1 MMPQLAAI
9 PAAPPGRRRST
20 GIVGIVPS
28 SARSWAARAAVPVGA
43 GLALT
48 YAFGTARYRRNART
62 GYQLDDPPQP
72 GTLAFTRLIEGVTGA
87 PWRTGNRVHILRNG
101 GRTFPAMLD
110 AIASAKST
118 IDLSS
123 YILWPG
129 DVTNRFTE
137 ALCERAEAGVE
148 VNVVVDAYGSARLVG
163 HDTVHALERAGV
175 RFVFFRPPAWYAVD
189 KLNNRMHRRLL
200 IVDGRIGFAG
210 GVGIA
215 DVWDGDAQDPE
226 HWRETHIE
234 VEGPAVRDILG
245 GFMENWAE
253 AANVVLDGRHVPE
266 LDHYDDG
273 VGLQV
278 IRSSPRSGGTAT
290 SQLFY
295 AAIAGARERLW
306 ITTAYFAPDEA
317 FLDLLCDASGRGVD
331 VRILVNGPNIDKE
344 VLRETGQRQ
353 YGRLLEAGVRIFEY
367 QRTMLH
373 AKVMIADGWANI
385 GSSNLEHR
393 SLGLDDE
400 LMVAFADPG
409 LIAELVGHFEE
420 DLDASDEF
428 DLDRWRRRP
437 LTKRAKEAA
446 GDLFRQSF

>member
-1 MMPQLAAI
+1 MP
-9 PAAPPGRRRST
+9 AP
-20 GIVGIVPS
+20 
-28 SARSWAARAAVPVGA
+28 ARSWVAKAAVPAGA

-48 YAFGTARYRRNART
+48 YAYGTARYRRNGRT
-62 GYQLDDPPQP
+62 GYQIEDPPAP
-72 GTLAFTRLIEGVTGA
+72 GAAAFARLVEATTGA
-87 PWRTGNRVHILRNG
+87 AWRTGNRVRILRNG
-101 GRTFPAMLD
+101 AQTFPAMLD
-110 AIASAKST
+110 AIESAKDT

-129 DVTNRFTE
+129 EVTDRFTE
-137 ALCERAEAGVE
+137 ALCERARAGVE
-148 VNVVVDAYGSARLVG
+148 VNVVVDAYGSAKLAG
-163 HDTVHALERAGV
+163 HETVTKLQEAGV
-175 RFVFFRPPAWYAVD
+175 SFVFFRPPAWYAVD

-226 HWRETHIE
+226 HWRETHVE

-253 AANVVLDGRHVPE
+253 ASNVLLADSHVPDLE
-266 LDHYDDG
+266 HFGDG
-273 VGLQV
+273 VGVQV

-295 AAIAGARERLW
+295 AAIAGACERLW

-317 FLDLLCDASGRGVD
+317 FLDLLCEAPARGVD
-331 VRILVNGPNIDKE
+331 VKILVNGPHVDKE
-344 VLRETGQRQ
+344 VVRETGQRQ
-353 YGRLLEAGVRIFEY
+353 YGRLIEAGVRIFEY

-400 LMVAFADPG
+400 LMVALTDRRLVDELARHFAD
-409 LIAELVGHFEE
+409 
-420 DLDASDEF
+420 DLDHAEEF

-437 LTKRAKEAA
+437 LAKRAREAA
-446 GDLFRQSF
+446 GDLLRQSF

>member
-1 MMPQLAAI
+1 VILAEDGYLPYVA
-9 PAAPPGRRRST
+9 
-20 GIVGIVPS
+20 S
-28 SARSWAARAAVPVGA
+28 SSRPWVARAAGLAGA
-43 GLALT
+43 GLAVT
-48 YAFGTARYRRNART
+48 YAYGTARYRRNART
-62 GYQLDDPPQP
+62 GYELDDPPRP
-72 GTLAFTRLIEGVTGA
+72 GSPAFARLVEAATGA
-87 PWRTGNRVHILRNG
+87 PWRTGNRVRVLRNG
-101 GRTFPAMLD
+101 DQTFSAMLD
-110 AIASAKST
+110 AIGSAKST
-118 IDLSS
+118 VDLSS
-123 YILWPG
+123 YIIWPG
-129 DVTNRFTE
+129 EITDRFTE

-148 VNVVVDAYGSARLVG
+148 VNVVVDAYGSAKWAG
-163 HDTVHALERAGV
+163 HATVTALEASGATV
-175 RFVFFRPPAWYAVD
+175 VFFRPPAWYAVD

-200 IVDGRIGFAG
+200 IVDGHIGFAG

-215 DVWDGDAQDPE
+215 DVWTGDAQDTE
-226 HWRETHIE
+226 HWRETHVQ

-253 AANVVLDGRHVPE
+253 AAQVVLDSRHVPD
-266 LDHYDDG
+266 LDHFDEG

-278 IRSSPRSGGTAT
+278 VRSSPQSGGTST

-295 AAIAGARERLW
+295 AAIAGAQERLW

-317 FLDLLCDASGRGVD
+317 FLDQLCEAPARGVD
-331 VRILVNGPNIDKE
+331 VRILVNGPNVDKE
-344 VLRETGQRQ
+344 VVRETGQRQ

-400 LMVAFADPG
+400 LMVAFCDAG
-409 LIAELVGHFEE
+409 LVDELARQFHD
-420 DLDASDEF
+420 DLSSSAEF

-437 LTKRAKEAA
+437 LAKRAKEAA
-446 GDLFRQSF
+446 GDLLRQSF

>member
-1 MMPQLAAI
+1 
-9 PAAPPGRRRST
+9 
-20 GIVGIVPS
+20 
-28 SARSWAARAAVPVGA
+28 VGA

-48 YAFGTARYRRNART
+48 YAYGTARYRRNART

-72 GTLAFTRLIEGVTGA
+72 GTPAFARLIEAATGA
-87 PWRTGNRVHILRNG
+87 PWRTGNRVTVLRNG

-123 YILWPG
+123 YIMWPG
-129 DVTNRFTE
+129 DVTTRFTD

-148 VNVVVDAYGSARLVG
+148 VNVVVDAYGSAKLAG
-163 HDTVHALERAGV
+163 HETVERLERAGV
-175 RFVFFRPPAWYAVD
+175 TFVFFRPPAWYAVD

-226 HWRETHIE
+226 HWRETHVQ

-253 AANVVLDGRHVPE
+253 AANVVLDRRHVPE
-266 LDHYDDG
+266 LVHFDDG
-273 VGLQV
+273 IGVQV

-317 FLDLLCDASGRGVD
+317 FTDLLCDAPGRGVD
-331 VRILVNGPNIDKE
+331 VQILVNGPNVDKE
-344 VLRETGQRQ
+344 VVRETGQRQ

-367 QRTMLH
+367 QQTMLH
-373 AKVMIADGWANI
+373 AKVMIADGRANI

-400 LMVAFADPG
+400 LMVAFSDPN
-409 LIAELVGHFEE
+409 LVGELERHFHE
-420 DLDASDEF
+420 DLEHAEEF
-428 DLDRWRRRP
+428 DLDRWRRRS
-437 LTKRAKEAA
+437 LAKRAREAA
-446 GDLFRQSF
+446 GDLLRQSF

>member
-1 MMPQLAAI
+1 
-9 PAAPPGRRRST
+9 
-20 GIVGIVPS
+20 
-28 SARSWAARAAVPVGA
+28 VGA
-43 GLALT
+43 ALALT
-48 YAFGTARYRRNART
+48 YAYGTARYRRNART

-72 GTLAFTRLIEGVTGA
+72 GTAAFARLVEAATGA
-87 PWRTGNRVHILRNG
+87 PWRTGNRVKLLRNG
-101 GRTFPAMLD
+101 ARTFPSMLD
-110 AIASAKST
+110 AISSAKST

-129 DVTNRFTE
+129 EVTSRFTD

-148 VNVVVDAYGSARLVG
+148 VNVVVDAYGSAKLVG
-163 HDTVHALERAGV
+163 DDTVDRLERSGV
-175 RFVFFRPPAWYAVD
+175 TFVFFRPPAWYAVD

-226 HWRETHIE
+226 HWRETHVE

-253 AANVVLDGRHVPE
+253 AANVVLDARHVPE
-266 LDHYDDG
+266 LESFDDG
-273 VGLQV
+273 IGLQV

-295 AAIAGARERLW
+295 AAIAGAQERLW
-306 ITTAYFAPDEA
+306 ITTAYFAPDAA
-317 FLDLLCDASGRGVD
+317 FLDLLCEAPQRGVD
-331 VRILVNGPNIDKE
+331 VRILVNGPNVDKE
-344 VLRETGQRQ
+344 VVRETGQRQ

-367 QRTMLH
+367 QQTMLH
-373 AKVMIADGWANI
+373 AKVMIADGWGHV

-400 LMVAFADPG
+400 LMIAFSDAALVDELCGHFAD
-409 LIAELVGHFEE
+409 
-420 DLDASDEF
+420 DLAHSEEF
-428 DLDRWRRRP
+428 DLDRWRSRS
-437 LTKRAKEAA
+437 LAKKAREAA
-446 GDLFRQSF
+446 GDLLRQSF